1 MAISSIHIEAGNGGY
16 FDHNS
21 RERETANAIFDDE
34 PNFCSCS
41 KAEAFETFRS
51 ELKIRSDAYT
61 ERTGQKLQRNV
72 VTHLS
77 AIVNFNAD
85 HTPEDMQR
93 VCDLLERKFD
103 TKVIQFAMHRDEGKV
118 NEDGTPDKN
127 YHAHIEFMGLDS
139 KGESV
144 RRKLTKATL
153 SNLQTEVADTLKME
167 RGVNGTYT
175 KEQYDLI
182 TQDLK
187 KPEEYGSKKE
197 YNKAFRERALEL
209 GIHKPKRTKRLDTY
223 DYKFHQQE
231 KEKAVKEAVL
241 ATQKELKAEMA
252 KLREQLQQAGA
263 GRAEYAALEQ
273 LTRELKE
280 QIKAKDLTVDQLTE
294 QIERHKAE
302 GVDKDAKIA
311 SLEAKLT
318 EAAKVPHEPI
328 NASLIVKLQDEVK
341 LLQLTNKGLEI
352 ELEKTKSATVPEP
365 AKAENAASRAV
376 EGYLETLPKSTG
388 VQIKTTDL
396 EEVSFYS
403 QAGEKAAKYSRGE
416 EFAAELVK
424 KHTNFV
430 GKVDKDALIAEL
442 GQEFKQSSGIMY
454 KGLSIVE
461 DFKRG
466 YDNAKR
472 GFSDALKRTETAL
485 KDVFGKITGKS
496 LSEVQNERREQ
507 ERAQRAELVKQK
519 EAEQP
524 FELKRPSRGLSL
536 GR

>member
-1 MAISSIHIEAGNGGY
+1 MPRSATFTVTAAGSHSSA
-16 FDHNS
+16 HNS
-21 RERETANAIFDDE
+21 REEKPKYLIGTLPGQKNDYDLRHSDSDFLVL
-34 PNFCSCS
+34 
-41 KAEAFETFRS
+41 AEAKYKET
-51 ELKIRSDAYT
+51 
-61 ERTGQKLQRNV
+61 TGQKMQAKQKDALIKETV
-72 VTHLS
+72 LS
-77 AIVNFNAD
+77 LEAH
-85 HTPEDMQR
+85 HTAEDVQK
-93 VCDLLERKFD
+93 VFD
-103 TKVIQFAMHRDEGKV
+103 ELAAKYGGHYITELSIHRDEGHFEDENGITYYPTKDILQK
-118 NEDGTPDKN
+118 EDGWYIVPLAESITHAPDYRPKAEEFSEKVDIDRFKPIHN
-127 YHAHIEFMGLDS
+127 VHAHVKFSMFDLNTGKTGRMQHKDLNDRIRTAARVL
-139 KGESV
+139 
-144 RRKLTKATL
+144 KLEYNPEKKNDKRVT
-153 SNLQTEVADTLKME
+153 VADKKAQHKAVRNEKVRNFLEHGHTLEAKNRE
-167 RGVNGTYT
+167 A
-175 KEQYDLI
+175 EQLRYNFREIQKRI
-182 TQDLK
+182 TALEGIDAEQ
-187 KPEEYGSKKE
+187 KKE
-197 YNKAFRERALEL
+197 LHRLNTEIKKLE
-209 GIHKPKRTKRLDTY
+209 
-223 DYKFHQQE
+223 
-231 KEKAVKEAVL
+231 
-241 ATQKELKAEMA
+241 
-252 KLREQLQQAGA
+252 
-263 GRAEYAALEQ
+263 
-273 LTRELKE
+273 
-280 QIKAKDLTVDQLTE
+280 
-294 QIERHKAE
+294 AE

-376 EGYLETLPKSTG
+376 EGYLETLPKSPG
-388 VQIKTTDL
+388 VQVKTTDL